1 LEEDQMTPEQIRTLL
16 GGYATNTLTESER
29 KMLFEAALED
39 QELFNALHDED
50 ALRALLADPA
60 SREAIRRALEE
71 PARAKQ
77 SVFWPRRWA
86 FSTAAAA
93 VAAGGLVTL
102 AVWLKRLE
110 PSLVPVQ
117 VASQQAASK
126 SEATSKEA
134 TSKQE
139 TPQSGIV
146 GERRQEIKK
155 KSLDAI
161 RSAPPAPTSPPPT
174 SPPPTPAPVIPA
186 PVQVD
191 AAREAV
197 PAQASFRAAV
207 TVASPLPAAVLKEF
221 SAGYPAN
228 APLYS
233 GPLVRYSLF
242 RTSPAADRAID
253 TARIDVFTGV
263 AGYLALYQ
271 LDASGGS
278 KRLYPAGTPAVFV
291 AANSTSQIPS
301 VPIPTSAA
309 QEKLRLVIVPA
320 AEPTPTVVGALA
332 DTSQNAMQKAAIAPT
347 PLVVDIALP
356 KN

>member
-1 LEEDQMTPEQIRTLL
+1 VEEDRLEEDQMTPEQIRTLL

-50 ALRALLADPA
+50 ALRDLLADPA
-60 SREAIRRALEE
+60 SRDAIRRALEE

-77 SVFWPRRWA
+77 SVYWPRRWA

-102 AVWLKRLE
+102 AIWLKRLE

-139 TPQSGIV
+139 TPQSGV
-146 GERRQEIKK
+146 VSERRQEIKK

-161 RSAPPAPTSPPPT
+161 RSAQPAPTSPPPM
-174 SPPPTPAPVIPA
+174 PAPVIPA

-271 LDASGGS
+271 LDPSGGS
-278 KRLYPAGTPAVFV
+278 KRLFPASTPAVFV

-301 VPIPTSAA
+301 VPIPTSAT

-320 AEPTPTVVGALA
+320 AEPKPAAVGGFAE
-332 DTSQNAMQKAAIAPT
+332 TSQNAMQKAAIAPT